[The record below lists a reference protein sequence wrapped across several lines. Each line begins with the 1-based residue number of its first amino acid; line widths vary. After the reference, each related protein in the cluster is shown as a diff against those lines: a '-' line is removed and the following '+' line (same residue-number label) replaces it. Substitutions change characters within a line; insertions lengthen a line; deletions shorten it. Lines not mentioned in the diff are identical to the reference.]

1 MDKNACDHVTE
12 TAHMGSHLRVHQQK
26 NGSKSGGMS
35 LIHHSNIDEVKPFQV
50 PRETSCLSQLRRKK
64 AGTHKQNTVVLLLN
78 LKAG

>member
-1 MDKNACDHVTE
+1 M
-12 TAHMGSHLRVHQQK
+12 
-26 NGSKSGGMS
+26 
-35 LIHHSNIDEVKPFQV
+35 IHHSNIDEVKPFQV